1 MMHILGRTA
10 SLNKY
15 KKIGITPSILSD
27 RNTIKLQLKNKRN
40 SRKYSNNWRLNNK
53 LLHDSWVMEEI
64 REEIKKFLE
73 FNENESTA
81 CQKPLG
87 HSKGNTKGKVYN
99 HE

>member
-1 MMHILGRTA
+1 
-10 SLNKY
+10 
-15 KKIGITPSILSD
+15 
-27 RNTIKLQLKNKRN
+27 
-40 SRKYSNNWRLNNK
+40 
-53 LLHDSWVMEEI
+53 MEEI